1 MWSIND
7 SKGNIICNL
16 TCKKYL
22 VFIISMLLKLLYKI
36 EKHDNV
42 SFHKTCINK
51 LDLLYEKIKNL
62 SITWYSNKLE
72 KNSEKKI

>member
-1 MWSIND
+1 
-7 SKGNIICNL
+7 
-16 TCKKYL
+16 
-22 VFIISMLLKLLYKI
+22 MLLKLLYKI

-72 KNSEKKI
+72 KNSEKKYITISFHLKWWTR